1 MKHLVFIITQGWV
14 QYRLNNQQG
23 SHPMGDDSAQQVI
36 DYLKRIIPHDTTET
50 IFGWRIMVELGTS
63 LNCLP
68 IKNYANA
75 SPQSRKKK

>member
-50 IFGWRIMVELGTS
+50 IFGWHGRAGHLVK
-63 LNCLP
+63 LP
-68 IKNYANA
+68 PIQIYKTRPAA
-75 SPQSRKKK
+75 AP